1 MTDNFLAWERQA
13 VCSVKSVLGNRIIVV
28 KSEEI
33 KYKIQCMA
41 TDTDGYPVFLFI
53 FGWIAEGREAYSH
66 NYRDCVSQYPFSPLD
81 WQPNFPHK
89 TCAWSYGL
97 TRAKVHIYSLAK

>member
-53 FGWIAEGREAYSH
+53 FG
-66 NYRDCVSQYPFSPLD
+66 
-81 WQPNFPHK
+81 
-89 TCAWSYGL
+89 
-97 TRAKVHIYSLAK
+97 